1 MTSIPPHA
9 GKSFWLANSGDYSP
23 STTLQDCIDVD
34 IAIIGGGFTGLTTA
48 YNVRKTDDAVSVAV
62 LESECVGFGAS
73 GRTSGW
79 TVPYASI
86 DNGSAKLMYGQEKL
100 QSLQD
105 FAWDGLDY
113 IRELIDREQMNSDFE
128 QCSAYITALRGREK
142 QLDEIAKYWLAQPRS
157 ADCEVLDR
165 ASASQRLQSDAYA
178 GACRLRQSGQIN
190 PVKHVRE
197 LKRIAVAAG
206 ANVYEQTPVLGLED
220 DGKRYTLKT
229 PQGEVRA
236 RHLVLATNG
245 FTHLLPPALG
255 LQRAQLPIHIY
266 QLITEPLSEAER
278 EGFSWSQVYDKSFYV
293 PFTCRTTIDG
303 RLQFNL
309 CDVYLGRG
317 RSMDEAQRTSFY
329 DAGERLF
336 RSVFPL
342 FKHVPIAQRW
352 SGACSVPFDVRP
364 QVGAVN
370 NGRLSYAFGYGGA
383 GVVNSHNFGR
393 ILGDLALQRDTD
405 LTRQWFVAMEGR
417 KGHASQ
423 KRYPPIPGLLAALRF
438 SFEYMRATAISRRRR
453 LGLG

>member
-1 MTSIPPHA
+1 MTNAPPHA
-9 GKSFWLANSGDYSP
+9 GKSFWLANSGDYIPSP
-23 STTLQDCIDVD
+23 TLKASIDVD

-48 YNVRKTDDAVSVAV
+48 YNIRKTDSAASVAV

-79 TVPYASI
+79 TVPYAAI
-86 DNGSAKLMYGQEKL
+86 DNASAKLLYGKEKM

-105 FAWDGLDY
+105 FAWAGLDY
-113 IRELIDREQMNSDFE
+113 LRELIAHEQMASDFE
-128 QCSAYITALRGREK
+128 QCSAYITTLRGREK

-157 ADCEVLDR
+157 VDCEVLDR
-165 ASASQRLQSDAYA
+165 TAASQRLKSDAYS
-178 GACRLRQSGQIN
+178 GACRLPHSGQIN

-206 ANVYEQTPVLGLED
+206 AHVFEQTPVLGAQD
-220 DGKRYTLKT
+220 DGTHYTLKT
-229 PQGEVRA
+229 PQGEIRA
-236 RHLVLATNG
+236 RHLVLASNG

-255 LQRAQLPIHIY
+255 LQRAQIPIHIY
-266 QLITEPLSEAER
+266 QLITEPLPAKDREA
-278 EGFSWSQVYDKSFYV
+278 FSWNQIYDKSFYV
-293 PFTCRTTIDG
+293 PFTCRTTVDG

-317 RSMDEAQRTSFY
+317 RSMDEAHRMQFY

-336 RSVFPL
+336 RSVFPA

-352 SGACSVPFDVRP
+352 SGACSVPFDVKP
-364 QVGAVN
+364 QVGSIN
-370 NGRLSYAFGYGGA
+370 KGRLSYAFGYGGA

-393 ILGDLALQRDTD
+393 ILSDLALKRDTE
-405 LTRQWFVAMEGR
+405 LTRQWFVAIEGL
-417 KGHASQ
+417 KGHVSQ
-423 KRYPPIPGLLAALRF
+423 KRYPPIPGLLATLRF
-438 SFEYMRATAISRRRR
+438 SFEYMRGAAISRRRR